1 MAAEGRGWRIIQ
13 TAFVV
18 VVLAGA
24 AYALSTQWAELRAV
38 RASTQI
44 AWSGIAL
51 ASALVFLS
59 YAVLI
64 ATWRATVQSWGERI
78 GVGHASYIWFVSNL
92 GRYVPGKVWQIG
104 AMGVLAQHAGVAPVA
119 AVGSALVVSLV
130 HLLVGFAVVAATG
143 AELLS
148 AYVPSGPWFTGALV
162 LLGVGVV
169 ASPWLL
175 PMGVRLLASVTGR
188 KLVAPRL
195 PPSAIWLAAGGSAL
209 AWTLFGLAFHLLSAA
224 LLGRQTGDAA
234 SSIAVFT
241 LSYQL
246 GFVFLFAPGG
256 IGVRE
261 VSMQALLVGAGAM
274 TVPEALWLVVASRLW
289 LTVLEI
295 LPGSLLLLWPDNP
308 LRPLPSS
315 ATE

>member
-1 MAAEGRGWRIIQ
+1 MAAEGRGWRIAQ

-18 VVLAGA
+18 LVLAGA
-24 AYALSTQWAELRAV
+24 AYALSSQWAELRTV
-38 RASTQI
+38 RASTHTS
-44 AWSGIAL
+44 WSGVAF
-51 ASALVFLS
+51 ASALVFVS

-64 ATWRATVQSWGERI
+64 ATWRATVQAWGERI
-78 GVGHASYIWFVSNL
+78 GVGHAAYIWFVSNL

-143 AELLS
+143 ADLMN
-148 AYVPSGPWFTGALV
+148 AYLPAGPWFTLALAVLGAGV
-162 LLGVGVV
+162 L

-175 PMGVRLLASVTGR
+175 PIGVRLLASVTGR
-188 KLVAPRL
+188 ELVAPRL
-195 PPSAIWLAAGGSAL
+195 PPGAIWLAAGGSAV

-246 GFVFLFAPGG
+246 GFIFLFAPGG

-261 VSMQALLVGAGAM
+261 VTMQALLLGAGAV
-274 TVPEALWLVVASRLW
+274 TGPEALWLVVASRLW

-295 LPGSLLLLWPDNP
+295 VPGSVLLLWPNNP

-315 ATE
+315 ASE

>member
-1 MAAEGRGWRIIQ
+1 MAAEGRGWRVAQ

-18 VVLAGA
+18 LVLAGG

-38 RASTQI
+38 RAATHV
-44 AWSGIAL
+44 AWTGVAL
-51 ASALVFLS
+51 ASALVVVS

-78 GVGHASYIWFVSNL
+78 GVGHAAYIWFVSNL
-92 GRYVPGKVWQIG
+92 GRYLPGKVWQIG

-143 AELLS
+143 ADLMS
-148 AYVPSGPWFTGALV
+148 PYYGPWFTAALA
-162 LLGVGVV
+162 LLGAGAV

-175 PMGVRLLASVTGR
+175 PAGVRLLAAVTGR
-188 KLVAPRL
+188 QLATPRL
-195 PPSAIWLAAGGSAL
+195 PPSAIWLAAGGSAV

-246 GFVFLFAPGG
+246 GFIALFAPGG

-261 VSMQALLVGAGAM
+261 VSMQVLLLGTGAM
-274 TVPEALWLVVASRLW
+274 TGPEALWLVLASRLW

-295 LPGSLLLLWPDNP
+295 VPGSVLLLWPNNP